1 MSKLSES
8 GFPGLKDK
16 QDENGDFIT
25 NYQLPI
31 TNYQWLNLVNCHYFK

>member
-1 MSKLSES
+1 MSES

-25 NYQLPI
+25 NYQLSVVRFI
-31 TNYQWLNLVNCHYFK
+31 

>member
-1 MSKLSES
+1 MSES

-25 NYQLPI
+25 NYQ
-31 TNYQWLNLVNCHYFK
+31 WLNLVNCHYFK